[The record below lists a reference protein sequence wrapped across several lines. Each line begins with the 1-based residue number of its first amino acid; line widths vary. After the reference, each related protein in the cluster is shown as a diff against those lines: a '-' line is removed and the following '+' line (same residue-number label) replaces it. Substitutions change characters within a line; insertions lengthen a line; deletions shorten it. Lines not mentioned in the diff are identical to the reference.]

1 MDVGD
6 VGGLSALKAAQVST
20 EAQVSVAKKQQH
32 QQAAVVGTLIA
43 GAVSE
48 PGKGEKLDLKV

>member
-20 EAQVSVAKKQQH
+20 EAQVTVAKKQQD
-32 QQAAVVGTLIA
+32 QQADIAKTLIS
-43 GAVSE
+43 GAVNE
-48 PGKGEKLDLKV
+48 PGKGEKLDLTI